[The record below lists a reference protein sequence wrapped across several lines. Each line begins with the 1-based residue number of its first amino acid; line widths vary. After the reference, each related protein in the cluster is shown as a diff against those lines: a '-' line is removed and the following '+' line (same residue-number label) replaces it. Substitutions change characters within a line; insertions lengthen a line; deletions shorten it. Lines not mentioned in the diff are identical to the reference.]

1 MRIIHAKIYPI
12 SGPVVEDGFVD
23 TLKGKIVAAGPM
35 EELPKLSVGE
45 VIDARGARLLPG
57 FIDSH
62 THIGICEDSLG
73 FEGDDINEQT
83 DPCTPQL
90 RALDAVNPLDYCF
103 EEAVRAGVTSV
114 VTGPG
119 SANPI
124 GGQLIAMK
132 TYGRFIDDMV
142 IKAPVA
148 MKFALGENPKSVYH
162 EKNETPTTRMA
173 TAALIREQLAKTRE
187 YIEKRSV
194 RRRKGSCANSTPSSK
209 RWNRCL
215 KRGFPFIFTRTA
227 RTIFVPPC
235 ALRKNSA

>member
-83 DPCTPQL
+83 DPLHPAAA
-90 RALDAVNPLDYCF
+90 RARC
-103 EEAVRAGVTSV
+103 
-114 VTGPG
+114 
-119 SANPI
+119 
-124 GGQLIAMK
+124 GQSPRLL
-132 TYGRFIDDMV
+132 F
-142 IKAPVA
+142 
-148 MKFALGENPKSVYH
+148 
-162 EKNETPTTRMA
+162 
-173 TAALIREQLAKTRE
+173 
-187 YIEKRSV
+187 
-194 RRRKGSCANSTPSSK
+194 
-209 RWNRCL
+209 
-215 KRGFPFIFTRTA
+215 
-227 RTIFVPPC
+227 
-235 ALRKNSA
+235 